1 MRLYSYEVEGM
12 AAEGRDL
19 CSGGGGCCGLVFVMY
34 PLSSAWPSCPAEAG
48 EQIVAFLRLLCSSG
62 LGYDWP
68 RSDPAVQDL
77 ESRSG
82 TEATLVLFLQR
93 STAVVVFGFL

>member
-1 MRLYSYEVEGM
+1 MRLYSCEVEGM

-19 CSGGGGCCGLVFVMY
+19 CSGGGGCCGLVFGMY
-34 PLSSAWPSCPAEAG
+34 PLSSTWPSRPAG

-62 LGYDWP
+62 LAYDWP
-68 RSDPAVQDL
+68 RSDPAARDL

-82 TEATLVLFLQR
+82 TEATLVLLVQQ
-93 STAVVVFGFL
+93 STAVVVFDFL